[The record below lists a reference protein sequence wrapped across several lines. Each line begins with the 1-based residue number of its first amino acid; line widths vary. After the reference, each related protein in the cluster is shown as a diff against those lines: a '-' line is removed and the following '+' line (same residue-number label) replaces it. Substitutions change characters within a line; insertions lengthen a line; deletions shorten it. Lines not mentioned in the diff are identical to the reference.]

1 MEKVSIIWCFKG
13 ENTKKGIYY
22 DGNLSAHTLSV
33 WLKNVGK
40 GITPWLINDIAPF
53 SQFDLVILSMPITG
67 ISLVNTLSPRSSL
80 QLSLLC
86 QPYNSCNS
94 VLN

>member
-40 GITPWLINDIAPF
+40 GITP
-53 SQFDLVILSMPITG
+53 
-67 ISLVNTLSPRSSL
+67 
-80 QLSLLC
+80 
-86 QPYNSCNS
+86 
-94 VLN
+94 